1 MRKLKAVFIFLML
14 VIAVSGSYAQE
25 ISEDALVNAVSG
37 DFDKFLTG
45 IGKDI
50 SPVLIQNAV
59 SGQNIGQAEIGEDR
73 FYFNIIPVAA
83 VSSGSGFM
91 PHKDVTGYYEVVNL
105 DNLIVTNIGS
115 LIRDTSITDSLF
127 GTTAYYPSFR
137 LNAGVK
143 VFSDI
148 ELLINGFYLPS
159 SLVGLASG
167 LLSELE
173 QITLS
178 ALNISAFVR
187 YPILKDTGVL
197 PAVSVGVGYVFD
209 NFTFELADL
218 TSFSTY
224 FSGFDSLGFGLET
237 VVQAFTIQA
246 GISKQI
252 GFFIPFA
259 RMSAWYA
266 DSSYTPSATVSSP
279 LVIDPVE
286 SNDIYFIAEAGSDL
300 KFGKYIINLAGNYNL
315 SNGVW
320 GASIGSRFQF

>member
-1 MRKLKAVFIFLML
+1 MRKLKTVFIFLML
-14 VIAVSGSYAQE
+14 VIAVSGTFAQE

-45 IGKDI
+45 IGNDI

-83 VSSGSGFM
+83 VSSGSGLM
-91 PHKDVTGYYEVVNL
+91 SNKDFTGYYEVVNL

-115 LIRDTSITDSLF
+115 LIGDSAITDSLF
-127 GTTAYYPSFR
+127 GTIAYYPSFR

-159 SLVGLASG
+159 SLLGLASG

-178 ALNISAFVR
+178 SLNISAFIR
-187 YPILKDTGVL
+187 YPILKDTRVF

-218 TSFSTY
+218 TSLSAD
-224 FSGFDSLGFGLET
+224 FSGFDNLSFGLET
-237 VVQAFTIQA
+237 VVQAFTVQA

-266 DSSYTPSATVSSP
+266 DSRYTPSATVSSP
-279 LVIDPVE
+279 MYIAPVE

-300 KFGKYIINLAGNYNL
+300 KFGTYIINLAGNYNL